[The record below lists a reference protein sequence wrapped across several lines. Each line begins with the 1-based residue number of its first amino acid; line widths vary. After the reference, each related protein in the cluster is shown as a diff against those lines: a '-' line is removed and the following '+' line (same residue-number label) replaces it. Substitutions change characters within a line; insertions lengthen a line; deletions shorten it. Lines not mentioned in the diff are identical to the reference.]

1 MNGNKLTVAMAK
13 GRLAQ
18 QTIQLLGRASF
29 DMSELS
35 EESRKLV
42 IENDEMRILLVKPAD
57 VPVYVEH
64 GVADVGVCGKD
75 TLLESDCDLYEMM
88 DLGFGA
94 CKLSLAGKPG
104 TRPHRSGIK
113 VATKYVQF
121 ARKYYRERGES
132 VEIIPLS
139 GSVELGPIT
148 GLSDIILDIV
158 ESGRTLVE
166 NGLVVLEDICRI
178 SARLCVNRVSLK
190 TKAASIR
197 SLMERLGLALEGA
210 K

>member
-1 MNGNKLTVAMAK
+1 MNTKLTIAMAK

-18 QTIQLLGRASF
+18 KTISLLGRASF
-29 DMSELS
+29 DRSELS
-35 EESRKLV
+35 EQSRKLV

-88 DLGFGA
+88 DLGFGE

-104 TRPHRSGIK
+104 TKPHRNGMK
-113 VATKYVQF
+113 VATKYVGF

-158 ESGRTLVE
+158 ESGRTLCE

-190 TKAASIR
+190 TKASVIR
-197 SLMERLGLALEGA
+197 GLMERIASALEA
-210 K
+210 

>member
-1 MNGNKLTVAMAK
+1 VNGKLTVAMAK
-13 GRLAQ
+13 GRLAE
-18 QTIQLLGRASF
+18 QTIALLDRASF
-29 DMSELS
+29 DMRELA
-35 EESRKLV
+35 EDSRKLV
-42 IENDEMRILLVKPAD
+42 IENDDMRILLVKPVD

-64 GVADVGVCGKD
+64 GVADAGVCGKD
-75 TLLESDCDLYEMM
+75 TLLESDCDLYEML

-104 TRPHRSGIK
+104 TPAHQNGMK

-121 ARKYYRERGES
+121 ARRYYRERGES

-190 TKAASIR
+190 TKAVPMRVMIEKLQNA
-197 SLMERLGLALEGA
+197 LGAWQ
-210 K
+210 